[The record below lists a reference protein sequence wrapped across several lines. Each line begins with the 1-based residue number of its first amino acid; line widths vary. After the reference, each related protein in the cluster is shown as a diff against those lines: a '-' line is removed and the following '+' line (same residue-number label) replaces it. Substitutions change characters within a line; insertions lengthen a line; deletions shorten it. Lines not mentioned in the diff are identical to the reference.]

1 MVQCDDD
8 FSSGV
13 SCFKIAERFG
23 SLMQWVA
30 SIDNRHDTAGLKQLL
45 HEQEM
50 LLRWVLHKGAEPLP
64 MLLRSPLPQHHGF
77 EKSTA

>member
-13 SCFKIAERFG
+13 SCFKIAERFS

-30 SIDNRHDTAGLKQLL
+30 SIDNWGDAAGLKQLL
-45 HEQEM
+45 HEQQM
-50 LLRWVLHKGAEPLP
+50 LLRWMLHEGAELLP
-64 MLLRSPLPQHHGF
+64 MLLGSPSPQEHNL
-77 EKSTA
+77 EKLSA